1 MDHKMEEKNKKD
13 DEVNAQNLLQQINQV
28 ISELENEGEEVLANT
43 LHKVFIRVASALE
56 TDEVKD
62 GSK

>member
-1 MDHKMEEKNKKD
+1 MEEKNKKD
-13 DEVNAQNLLQQINQV
+13 EEVNAQNLLQQINQV
-28 ISELENEGEEVLANT
+28 ISELENDGEEVLANT

>member
-1 MDHKMEEKNKKD
+1 MEEKNKKEE
-13 DEVNAQNLLQQINQV
+13 EVKAQNLLQQINQV

-43 LHKVFIRVASALE
+43 LHQVFIKVASYTVFNGE
-56 TDEVKD
+56 KD